1 MLGEFFSP
9 IFYYIGI
16 KENTMFNDE
25 EMNFAPDLY
34 TLVDENGEEQTFELL
49 DAMEYEGE
57 RYYALTPYYPN
68 AEDLL
73 NDDGELTIL
82 KSEFVDDE
90 EMMVSIEND
99 EEFEKIAGI
108 FLERIE
114 AIFEEPEDED
124 DF

>member
-1 MLGEFFSP
+1 
-9 IFYYIGI
+9 
-16 KENTMFNDE
+16 MFNDE

-99 EEFEKIAGI
+99 EEFEKIAEI

>member
-1 MLGEFFSP
+1 MV
-9 IFYYIGI
+9 
-16 KENTMFNDE
+16 NE
-25 EMNFAPDLY
+25 EEISFTPDLY

-73 NDDGELTIL
+73 NDNGELTIL
-82 KSEFVDDE
+82 KSEFVDNE
-90 EMMVSIEND
+90 EMMVSIED
-99 EEFEKIAGI
+99 DDEFEKIAEI

-114 AIFEEPEDED
+114 VMFDEPEDED

>member
-1 MLGEFFSP
+1 
-9 IFYYIGI
+9 
-16 KENTMFNDE
+16 MFNDE

>member
-1 MLGEFFSP
+1 
-9 IFYYIGI
+9 
-16 KENTMFNDE
+16 MFNDE

-99 EEFEKIAGI
+99 EGFEKIAEI

>member
-1 MLGEFFSP
+1 
-9 IFYYIGI
+9 
-16 KENTMFNDE
+16 MFNE
-25 EMNFAPDLY
+25 EEISFTPDLY

-49 DAMEYEGE
+49 GAMEYEGE

-73 NDDGELTIL
+73 NDNGELTIL
-82 KSEFVDDE
+82 KSEFVDNE
-90 EMMVSIEND
+90 EMMVSIED
-99 EEFEKIAGI
+99 DDEFEKIAEI

-114 AIFEEPEDED
+114 VMFDEPEDED